1 MSLSEGELTML
12 YFIFKN
18 LFKIMFKLLNRL
30 EIIGVE
36 NIPTNGPALL
46 VANHVSNWDPPVLGA
61 AANRQVCFLAKE
73 ELFRIPVLNFLL
85 PAWGAV
91 PIKRGRGDR
100 EAISKSMEILSDG
113 KVLGI
118 FIEGT
123 RNRENPDK
131 LGKLHSGPA
140 MFALKNNAPVVPTLL
155 LNTQTI
161 GKSFKKV
168 KVIFGKPIYL
178 TNDPAL
184 EKKELYAKA
193 TQEIA
198 DAIESL
204 RPTKKA

>member
-1 MSLSEGELTML
+1 ML

-18 LFKIMFKLLNRL
+18 LFKIMFKVLNRL

-100 EAISKSMEILSDG
+100 EAISKSMEILSEG

-131 LGKLHSGPA
+131 LGKLHPGPA

-155 LNTQTI
+155 LNTRSI

-168 KVIFGKPIYL
+168 KVIFGKPIVL
-178 TNDPAL
+178 ANDSSL

-193 TQEIA
+193 TQQIA
-198 DAIESL
+198 NAIDSL
-204 RPTKKA
+204 RPIKKA